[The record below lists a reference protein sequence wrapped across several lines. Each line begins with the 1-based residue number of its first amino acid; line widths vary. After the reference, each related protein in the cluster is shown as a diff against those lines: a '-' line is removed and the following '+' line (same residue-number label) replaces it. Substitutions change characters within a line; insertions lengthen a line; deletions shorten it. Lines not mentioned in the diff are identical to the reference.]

1 MMTLRVTLQEQESKL
16 MMMTLMTLTL
26 QEQEEIILMMKTPM
40 TLTLQEQEEMIRRI
54 TLYVVPVIF
63 AIVLIIGLIG
73 NTLVIGVVRRRK

>member
-1 MMTLRVTLQEQESKL
+1 MKL
-16 MMMTLMTLTL
+16 
-26 QEQEEIILMMKTPM
+26 

-73 NTLVIGVVRRRK
+73 NTLVIGVVSRRK

>member
-1 MMTLRVTLQEQESKL
+1 MMMMTLRVTLQEQE
-16 MMMTLMTLTL
+16 
-26 QEQEEIILMMKTPM
+26 EIILMIMTVM
-40 TLTLQEQEEMIRRI
+40 TLTVQEQEEMIRRI

>member
-1 MMTLRVTLQEQESKL
+1 MKL
-16 MMMTLMTLTL
+16 
-26 QEQEEIILMMKTPM
+26 

-73 NTLVIGVVRRRK
+73 NTLVIGVVSRRKYRIRQRWKKLLTIL